1 MIIGRMHIGNCSFQ
15 IGASG
20 SGDGGQVDGYWTA
33 HYRNN
38 TVNLTSE
45 GTTDRRFNAVGILQ
59 SNPDWLPE
67 LSITLTRSSDDM
79 DISTSSDD
87 MDTGTWSL
95 EVKELLWDDGIG
107 DYSLQTV
114 LNASYA
120 DGDEDYSGN
129 DNIVNENSTSL
140 YFYDG
145 STNATCILN
154 WIAS

>member
-1 MIIGRMHIGNCSFQ
+1 
-15 IGASG
+15 
-20 SGDGGQVDGYWTA
+20 
-33 HYRNN
+33 
-38 TVNLTSE
+38 
-45 GTTDRRFNAVGILQ
+45 
-59 SNPDWLPE
+59 
-67 LSITLTRSSDDM
+67 M